1 MFLGEIN
8 IHYVAL
14 DGKAMQASNH
24 LEGYKCWLCTSNTVD
39 NESLN
44 KVDSVAIAHNL
55 PLYCRKKIHLWI
67 VEIMYKV
74 CATVHI

>member
-1 MFLGEIN
+1 MFLWEIN

-55 PLYCRKKIHLWI
+55 PLYCRKKIHL
-67 VEIMYKV
+67 
-74 CATVHI
+74 